1 MTRRAVPTRPCT
13 AALGNDLEFLFY
25 QNFYDLIFLTSAVL
39 SIILLYA
46 QHATSSA
53 TSSADL
59 PAGLAAGDAGEFRF
73 KREDKLATD

>member
-1 MTRRAVPTRPCT
+1 MGTSVSPW
-13 AALGNDLEFLFY
+13 
-25 QNFYDLIFLTSAVL
+25 SAVL